1 MQHFRPVEFECKC
14 GKCGLGFAQMQPD
27 FLERLEMARMLSNV
41 PYSLLS
47 AKRCE
52 SHNKAVG
59 GLQDS
64 AHLTGWA
71 VDIEARSAITRM
83 RVVYGLVKAGINRIG
98 VYPTFVHADCDP
110 TKPSN
115 VMWIG

>member
-1 MQHFRPVEFECKC
+1 MQHFRPAEFECKC
-14 GKCGLGFAQMQPD
+14 GCGLGFAQMQPEL
-27 FLERLEMARMLSNV
+27 LERLEMARMLSNV

-47 AKRCE
+47 AKRCD

-71 VDIEARSAITRM
+71 IDIEARSATTRM
-83 RVVYGLVKAGINRIG
+83 RIVYGLVKAGINRIG
-98 VYPTFVHADCDP
+98 VYPTFVHADADP

-115 VMWIG
+115 VMWMG